1 MPDLL
6 THALVN
12 SVLPAGR
19 LRRRELAVFVFG
31 GAFPDL
37 ASRTPAILMS
47 RLLQPGLDEAGL
59 SWLIQGCTALHVPVG
74 FLALSVALTAALP
87 AFLLGGLS
95 RRRMA
100 LLVAL
105 GGLVHL
111 GTDVMQE
118 HLKPAYRYLF
128 PLSMRPLE
136 LGWFDADLGFL
147 SWPVLLPLAVWAIR
161 RAPAD

>member
-12 SVLPAGR
+12 AVLPAGR
-19 LRRRELAVFVFG
+19 LRRRELGVFVFG
-31 GAFPDL
+31 GALPDL

-59 SWLIQGCTALHVPVG
+59 SWIIQGCTALHVPIGFFAVAVG
-74 FLALSVALTAALP
+74 LAAAAP
-87 AFLLGGLS
+87 RFLLGGIS
-95 RRRMA
+95 RRRLA
-100 LLVAL
+100 LLLAL

-111 GTDVMQE
+111 LTDVMQE

-136 LGWFDADLGFL
+136 LGWFDADVGFF
-147 SWPVLLPLAVWAIR
+147 SWPVLVPLAVWAAR